1 MGSKGFEE
9 VTNGIK
15 NVLQMLFLGLVLVA
29 LFSQHIQMWM
39 GSKVALLARSGV
51 ESIKIGE
58 LELKLRQ
65 AEQAIKTLANNP
77 QVTPPTTAPK
87 QEGPKDQTPPPSLS
101 PALQLIN
108 EPGSFW
114 VYVGQFQNGRFI
126 RSPNFN
132 VTQIPKAD
140 DELAATAD
148 TYKRDA
154 LPVPQGQDWRLG
166 QIVGV
171 VKEGQHVKVRRVE
184 VIEGGNVWAQAVI
197 PKQ

>member
-1 MGSKGFEE
+1 MIRAASTERCAR
-9 VTNGIK
+9 
-15 NVLQMLFLGLVLVA
+15 GL
-29 LFSQHIQMWM
+29 
-39 GSKVALLARSGV
+39 
-51 ESIKIGE
+51 
-58 LELKLRQ
+58 
-65 AEQAIKTLANNP
+65 
-77 QVTPPTTAPK
+77 TAPK
-87 QEGPKDQTPPPSLS
+87 QEGPKDQTPPLSLS

-171 VKEGQHVKVRRVE
+171 VKEGQHVKVRKVE

>member
-1 MGSKGFEE
+1 M
-9 VTNGIK
+9 
-15 NVLQMLFLGLVLVA
+15 
-29 LFSQHIQMWM
+29 
-39 GSKVALLARSGV
+39 
-51 ESIKIGE
+51 
-58 LELKLRQ
+58 
-65 AEQAIKTLANNP
+65 
-77 QVTPPTTAPK
+77 
-87 QEGPKDQTPPPSLS
+87 
-101 PALQLIN
+101 
-108 EPGSFW
+108 
-114 VYVGQFQNGRFI
+114 YVGQFQNGRFI

-148 TYKRDA
+148 TYERDA

-171 VKEGQHVKVRRVE
+171 VKEGQHVKVRKVE